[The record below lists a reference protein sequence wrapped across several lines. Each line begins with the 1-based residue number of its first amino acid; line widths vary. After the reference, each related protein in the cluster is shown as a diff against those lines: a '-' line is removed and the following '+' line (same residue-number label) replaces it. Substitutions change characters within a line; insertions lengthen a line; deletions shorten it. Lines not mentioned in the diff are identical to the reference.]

1 MAAHDIFLLAF
12 LAVMIGLWVLYRK
25 EVQRVIEE
33 VRNEL
38 GGPPGPM
45 GPLPST
51 DAHLL
56 LKRPRKEKVPL

>member
-1 MAAHDIFLLAF
+1 MTAHDVFYIFGPIAFTGLLILF
-12 LAVMIGLWVLYRK
+12 RK
-25 EVQRVIEE
+25 QLQEAAEDINNR
-33 VRNEL
+33 L